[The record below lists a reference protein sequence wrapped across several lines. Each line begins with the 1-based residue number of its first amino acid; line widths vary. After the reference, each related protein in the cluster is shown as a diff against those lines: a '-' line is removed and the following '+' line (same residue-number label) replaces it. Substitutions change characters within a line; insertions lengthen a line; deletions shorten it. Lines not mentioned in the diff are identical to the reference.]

1 MVEIIP
7 AIMPRSFGELRE
19 QTERVSGLV
28 SAIQID
34 VMDGIFVPE
43 KSWPYT
49 KGDYEGFLRLGSG
62 AENLAEWAET
72 DFEADLM
79 IQNPETEVANWI
91 AAGARRIIVHSESTG
106 ALGEILSRFK
116 DRAHERHEGDY
127 FDKPLE
133 IGVALNIDTPN
144 ETVSH
149 WMRDIDFVQ
158 FMGIAKIGFQGESF
172 DERVLQKIRDFHAE
186 YPDVTI
192 SVDGG
197 VSLETAPRL
206 IEAGANRLV
215 AGSAIWK
222 SENIEE
228 TIEKFKQLA

>member
-1 MVEIIP
+1 MIEIIP

-19 QTERVSGLV
+19 YAERLSGLV

-34 VMDGIFVPE
+34 VMDGVFVPE

-49 KGDYEGFLRLGSG
+49 DSDYEGFLRL
-62 AENLAEWAET
+62 AEGDESLDAWAEM

-79 IQNPETEVANWI
+79 IANPEMEIDNWVGI
-91 AAGARRIIVHSESTG
+91 GARRIVLHAESTLE
-106 ALGEILSRFK
+106 LGETLSRFK

-144 ETVSH
+144 ELLSH
-149 WMRDIDFVQ
+149 WIRDINFVQ
-158 FMGIAKIGFQGESF
+158 FMGIARIGFQGQPF
-172 DERVLQKIRDFHAE
+172 DERVLEKIRSFRAE

-206 IEAGANRLV
+206 IEAGTTRLV
-215 AGSAIWK
+215 VGSAIWK
-222 SENIEE
+222 SEDIEE
-228 TIEKFKQLA
+228 TIEKLKQL